1 VCLVGS
7 GSVFGKILTVKSVF
21 NLCVNGRG
29 GQRPTR
35 ANYPSVT
42 FLIDTM
48 SYTEHAICDVEM
60 DGLTFD
66 AAFDGGNASKV
77 EQIGDDEFCVWTR
90 RDCEGTTYENGC
102 RVT

>member
-1 VCLVGS
+1 
-7 GSVFGKILTVKSVF
+7 
-21 NLCVNGRG
+21 
-29 GQRPTR
+29 
-35 ANYPSVT
+35 
-42 FLIDTM
+42 M

-60 DGLTFD
+60 DGLKFD

-102 RVT
+102 RVC